1 MFGGYLI
8 LLLTPGYVFLKK
20 IKIKKPPTL
29 GIWKNQNYKI
39 ISFGYFKNFKEPSSF
54 MKELENKNNFLSN
67 YLTIS

>member
-29 GIWKNQNYKI
+29 GIWKIKI
-39 ISFGYFKNFKEPSSF
+39 TKSLVLVISKISKNHQVS
-54 MKELENKNNFLSN
+54 
-67 YLTIS
+67 